1 MSRVAAWAGTALF
14 LPALGVILVAF
25 EAIQRVARLFGT
37 RPQEYAAGLLQ
48 VAIVGALRLSGT
60 RLAVERAPG
69 VGRDASYI
77 VVSNHQSMLDIP
89 ILGTLLF
96 WNFPKYVSKR
106 SLARWIPSVSYN
118 LRRGGHALIDRGDP
132 AQALEAIRELGARVR
147 RGGASAVIFPEGTR
161 ARVGD
166 LGVFR
171 RAGTVAL
178 LEAAPETPVL
188 PVTIDESWRLL
199 VHNMFPLPWG
209 TVVRVAI
216 GEPIARTPGESP
228 DQVLDTVR
236 AQMGATLARWRGGS
250 DGEATSPPARLASSR

>member
-14 LPALGVILVAF
+14 LPALGAILVVFDVA
-25 EAIQRVARLFGT
+25 QRVARLFGQ

-69 VGRDASYI
+69 LRRGASYI

-96 WNFPKYVSKR
+96 WSFPKYVSKR

-118 LRRGGHALIDRGDP
+118 LRRGGHALIDRGD
-132 AQALEAIRELGARVR
+132 AAKALEAIRALGARVG

-161 ARVGD
+161 ARVGE
-166 LGVFR
+166 LGAFR

-188 PVTIDESWRLL
+188 PVTIEQSWRLL
-199 VHNMFPLPWG
+199 VDNMFPLPWG
-209 TVVRVAI
+209 TTVRVALA
-216 GEPIARTPGESP
+216 EPIARRPGENA
-228 DQVLDTVR
+228 DQLLETVR
-236 AQMGATLARWRGGS
+236 AQMEATLSRWR
-250 DGEATSPPARLASSR
+250 DGADGAASAPPARHASSR